1 MERNVEYE
9 GNHDGRLPAV
19 VVRDVPADRG
29 PEAVDEGSGACRY
42 GAKMRPA
49 AN

>member
-9 GNHDGRLPAV
+9 GHHDRRLPAV
-19 VVRDVPADRG
+19 VVGGVPADRG
-29 PEAVDEGSGACRY
+29 PEAVNEGTGARRY
-42 GAKMRPA
+42 RPEMCPA